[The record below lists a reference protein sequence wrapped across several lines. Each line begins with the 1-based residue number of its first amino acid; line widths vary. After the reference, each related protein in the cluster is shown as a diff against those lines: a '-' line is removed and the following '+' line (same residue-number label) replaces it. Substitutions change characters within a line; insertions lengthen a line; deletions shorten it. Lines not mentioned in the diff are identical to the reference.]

1 MEAGRRTGPR
11 RASAAVRLL
20 SAMAVLAVAGTY
32 LAAQIDF
39 LRRHTLGFPPLDVR
53 RYWVLQIKFIWV
65 RGLAAALLLA
75 LAAYLLH
82 RRDAEN
88 HQQDSGRI
96 PGPPD
101 EGATPGPPPEG
112 RLASE

>member
-1 MEAGRRTGPR
+1 MQAGRRTGPR

-65 RGLAAALLLA
+65 RGLGAALLLA
-75 LAAYLLH
+75 LAAFLIH
-82 RRDAEN
+82 RRQIEN
-88 HQQDSGRI
+88 RDRTLPRDRNPESTLEA
-96 PGPPD
+96 PGG
-101 EGATPGPPPEG
+101 GAEG
-112 RLASE
+112 RLAHE